1 MTTNAEKISEWRQA
15 NPRTVLSAPL
25 LCELLSLT
33 DHRSANLRFAD
44 LGGANLTDANLRF
57 ADLGGANLTDANLTD
72 ANLRF
77 AHLTGAD
84 LGGANLTDANLR
96 FADLCGANHWGGM
109 PISTPSGEGYII
121 PTPDGWHITI
131 GCWRN
136 HTLDDLRALIED
148 RAEWPEATG
157 EAREARRPILA
168 AVLALAEAHTEYHA
182 YRVPALNKKWST
194 K

>member
-1 MTTNAEKISEWRQA
+1 MTTNAEKISAWRQA

-33 DHRSANLRFAD
+33 TLRDANLLGANLR
-44 LGGANLTDANLRF
+44 GANLRGADLRGANLR
-57 ADLGGANLTDANLTD
+57 GANY
-72 ANLRF
+72 
-77 AHLTGAD
+77 
-84 LGGANLTDANLR
+84 
-96 FADLCGANHWGGM
+96 WGGM
-109 PISTPSGEGYII
+109 PISTPSGEGYLI
-121 PTPDGWHITI
+121 PTPVGWHITI

-157 EAREARRPILA
+157 TLRELRRPILA
-168 AVLALAEAHTEYHA
+168 AVLTIAEAHTEYHA
-182 YRVPALNKKWST
+182 DIVQTLAKKWST